1 MNCQLFFS
9 FALSLSLCCST
20 LLSHWSQWPALE
32 MDACRMLVPT
42 SPDIKISIYFRINIE
57 YYSSTTPAALTILL
71 FLFVG
76 LLFVLSFLISWA
88 TRDVEKKNKHT
99 QMTLRCLN
107 VFSRSRSRSGKQA
120 ATAAAQTQT
129 VSNRFNASLLASQF
143 SASVCVCVC
152 ICEAYLMRLCF
163 TCMCV
168 CSSPNRRLAPWTALT
183 LFNWLCSLQN
193 CHSHGKCEREAD
205 SLALRLTVIASAWH
219 RFINWFLLWFSQLVR
234 CGAVC
239 VRSVNER
246 YSQTTHAFLFR
257 LSLSSPSSSCSPVL
271 LAIVDIG
278 FGSSVNRGKQR
289 GRKRERI

>member
-1 MNCQLFFS
+1 MPQRVQPQPQPQRQ
-9 FALSLSLCCST
+9 T
-20 LLSHWSQWPALE
+20 GSHS
-32 MDACRMLVPT
+32 
-42 SPDIKISIYFRINIE
+42 
-57 YYSSTTPAALTILL
+57 SSTNT
-71 FLFVG
+71 
-76 LLFVLSFLISWA
+76 
-88 TRDVEKKNKHT
+88 
-99 QMTLRCLN
+99 
-107 VFSRSRSRSGKQA
+107 
-120 ATAAAQTQT
+120 
-129 VSNRFNASLLASQF
+129 NRFKPVQRVAAGVAVQRV
-143 SASVCVCVC
+143 SVCVCVC

-205 SLALRLTVIASAWH
+205 SLALRLTVIAIAWH

-257 LSLSSPSSSCSPVL
+257 LSLSSSSSACSPVL

-278 FGSSVNRGKQR
+278 FGSFVNRGKQR
-289 GRKRERI
+289 GRKRENIIEI